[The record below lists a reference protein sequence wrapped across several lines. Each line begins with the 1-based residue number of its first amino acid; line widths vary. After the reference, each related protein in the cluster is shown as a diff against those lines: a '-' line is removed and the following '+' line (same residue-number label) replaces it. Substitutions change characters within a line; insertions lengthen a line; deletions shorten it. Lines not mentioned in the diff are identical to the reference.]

1 MEISYKSALKQIIDL
16 LDQLEKEKVLKYYL
30 VGGILVNI
38 YSDFRITRD
47 IDLVI
52 DFQRSNFRIEDYII
66 LLKKN
71 DFFPFQDW
79 NSTNYLARE
88 TKIIQ
93 FLDRTETVKYD
104 NHVIDKFNKSKYKR
118 LGPIA
123 LKRRVKETLF
133 GVECW
138 VTSKE
143 DFILSKLVYGGWQ
156 DYSDALGCWMRFKN
170 VLDVQYMSKVSKE
183 LEIQK
188 ELNLLKSGIDDPDDY
203 FNQINGY

>member
-1 MEISYKSALKQIIDL
+1 MEFSYKIALKQIIDL
-16 LDQLEKEKVLKYYL
+16 LDQLEKDKEIKYYL

-52 DFQRSNFRIEDYII
+52 DFQSSNFRIEDYVIV
-66 LLKKN
+66 LKQK

-79 NSTNYLARE
+79 NTTTYLARE
-88 TKIIQ
+88 TKLIQ
-93 FLDRTETVKYD
+93 FLDKTETVKYD
-104 NHVIDKFNKSKYKR
+104 NHIIDKFTKSKYKK
-118 LGPIA
+118 LGPIS

-138 VTSKE
+138 VASKE
-143 DFILSKLVYGGWQ
+143 DFILSKLIYGGWQ
-156 DYSDALGCWMRFKN
+156 DYSDALGCWMRFKHA
-170 VLDVQYMSKVSKE
+170 LDVQYMSIISKE
-183 LEIQK
+183 LGIQK

-203 FNQINGY
+203 FKQINGY

>member
-1 MEISYKSALKQIIDL
+1 MELSYKIALKQIIDL
-16 LDQLEKEKVLKYYL
+16 LDQLEREKGIKYYL

-52 DFQRSNFRIEDYII
+52 DFQVSNFRIEDYII
-66 LLKKN
+66 LLKQN
-71 DFFPFQDW
+71 NFFPFQDW
-79 NSTNYLARE
+79 NSTTYLARE

-104 NHVIDKFNKSKYKR
+104 NHIIDKFNKSKYKK

-143 DFILSKLVYGGWQ
+143 DFILSKFDFV
-156 DYSDALGCWMRFKN
+156 SPSFKYDEFTPSISIC
-170 VLDVQYMSKVSKE
+170 LS
-183 LEIQK
+183 I
-188 ELNLLKSGIDDPDDY
+188 KSEPI
-203 FNQINGY
+203 

>member
-1 MEISYKSALKQIIDL
+1 MELSYKIALKQIIDL
-16 LDQLEKEKVLKYYL
+16 LDHLEKEKGIKYYL

-52 DFQRSNFRIEDYII
+52 DFQVSNFRIADYIV
-66 LLKKN
+66 LLKQN

-79 NSTNYLARE
+79 NTTKYLARE

-104 NHVIDKFNKSKYKR
+104 NHIIDKFNKSKYKR

-133 GVECW
+133 EVECW

-156 DYSDALGCWMRFKN
+156 DYSDALGCWMRFN
-170 VLDVQYMSKVSKE
+170 DLLDLLYMDRTSKE
-183 LEIQK
+183 LGIQK
-188 ELNLLKSGIDDPDDY
+188 EYELLKSGIDDPDDY
-203 FNQINGY
+203 FKQINDY